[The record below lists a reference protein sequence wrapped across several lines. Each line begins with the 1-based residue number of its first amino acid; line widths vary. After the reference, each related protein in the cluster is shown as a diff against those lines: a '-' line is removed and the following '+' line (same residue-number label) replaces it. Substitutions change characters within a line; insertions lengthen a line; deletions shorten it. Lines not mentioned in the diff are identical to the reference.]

1 MKKEFILSFI
11 LLFGLFIN
19 CTNKPGENSDKNI
32 AQINIDYKDLKKTI
46 DASSIFDISKFEFIN
61 LETNDSCLIGEITK
75 IVLRDNKIIIY
86 DALVKQVL
94 LFNMDGSFY
103 SRIYA
108 MGNGPKEYPPIIND
122 CVISEN
128 YVGMFTPV
136 IGKIMLYDF
145 KGNFVKDIS
154 LKGAWGITYFTFD
167 ENEFYIQN
175 DWSQSENGYYHLFS
189 LKDNKTEKLMPFKPI
204 SDVSR
209 GWSLDNYYSLYDNHA
224 LMLYSSIDTIF
235 EFSNRTKNVKPL
247 YEINFENTQLSKE
260 ILTGDGRNAIE
271 MSIMENK
278 ATGINNIGESSRYII
293 LYTSDNKY
301 IFFNKKTRKIDYF
314 TESLTIPSWGNFN
327 FGLST
332 SYIQDNKIITC
343 FEPSFVLSVMK
354 DWIDQTSFKNKEFE
368 NKINSATKKIKEE
381 TDNHI
386 ILITYL
392 K

>member
-1 MKKEFILSFI
+1 
-11 LLFGLFIN
+11 
-19 CTNKPGENSDKNI
+19 
-32 AQINIDYKDLKKTI
+32 
-46 DASSIFDISKFEFIN
+46 
-61 LETNDSCLIGEITK
+61 
-75 IVLRDNKIIIY
+75 
-86 DALVKQVL
+86 
-94 LFNMDGSFY
+94 
-103 SRIYA
+103 
-108 MGNGPKEYPPIIND
+108 
-122 CVISEN
+122 
-128 YVGMFTPV
+128 
-136 IGKIMLYDF
+136 
-145 KGNFVKDIS
+145 
-154 LKGAWGITYFTFD
+154 
-167 ENEFYIQN
+167 
-175 DWSQSENGYYHLFS
+175 
-189 LKDNKTEKLMPFKPI
+189 
-204 SDVSR
+204 
-209 GWSLDNYYSLYDNHA
+209 
-224 LMLYSSIDTIF
+224 MLYSSIDTIF